1 MLVDIH
7 IAAEYLRELDDVGIG
22 VAPAALRGNDQQA
35 RIFVEHDVGAP
46 GRERARGVE
55 RGQALGIGLA
65 VGELLTDIVRG
76 AGTIAAKEGGELADA
91 LFAQVAFVDLGLSQ
105 KSQLGTA
112 NRALFLLEHLVK
124 EAHGCL
130 PSTGSVCHF

>member
-1 MLVDIH
+1 MH
-7 IAAEYLRELDDVGIG
+7 PSPY
-22 VAPAALRGNDQQA
+22 
-35 RIFVEHDVGAP
+35 
-46 GRERARGVE
+46 GRECARGVE
-55 RGQALGIGLA
+55 RRQALGIGLA
-65 VGELLTDIVRG
+65 VGELLADIVRG
-76 AGTIAAKEGGELADA
+76 AGAIAVEVGGELAGT
-91 LFAQVAFVDLGLSQ
+91 LFAQVAFADLGLSQ